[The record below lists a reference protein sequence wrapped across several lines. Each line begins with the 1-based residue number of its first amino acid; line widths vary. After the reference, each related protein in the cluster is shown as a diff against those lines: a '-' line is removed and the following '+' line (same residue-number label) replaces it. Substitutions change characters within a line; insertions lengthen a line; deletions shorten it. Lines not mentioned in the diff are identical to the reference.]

1 MTDLQC
7 AARVFVARHGE
18 ATYESELLSDAG
30 GWLSP
35 LGRDQARELAESM
48 AGERIARVWTSDMA
62 RAVQTGEIVAA
73 RLGVDVIVRT
83 GLREFGVGHA
93 AGTTGDPD
101 PFAETFAAWLDGDL
115 TARIPGAESGSDV
128 VGRYE
133 AVLDEIADT
142 HRGEAVL
149 VISHGGVMCMV
160 AVRACSQPRPQ
171 PLPRPAAAPLRSRR
185 GRGRRRRLARPI
197 LGGATAQLSCWTRRT
212 TAVTTA
218 ITSSAIPIRTAMPVS
233 HNDVSVAVPPLR
245 FSGVTSTTARRSIG
259 P

>member
-18 ATYESELLSDAG
+18 AVYESELLSDAG

-35 LGRDQARELAESM
+35 LGREQARALAERL
-48 AGERIARVWTSDMA
+48 APERIARVWTSDMA

-73 RLGVDVIVRT
+73 ALGTDVVVRT

-115 TARIPGAESGSDV
+115 TARIPGGESGEEV
-128 VGRYE
+128 TARYG
-133 AVLDEIADT
+133 AVLEEIADA

-149 VISHGGVMCMV
+149 VISHGGVMCMALSALAGNLALNHSRDRPLPNGGVV
-160 AVRACSQPRPQ
+160 ALEGDADGWVARSWAGQ
-171 PLPRPAAAPLRSRR
+171 PLS
-185 GRGRRRRLARPI
+185 
-197 LGGATAQLSCWTRRT
+197 
-212 TAVTTA
+212 
-218 ITSSAIPIRTAMPVS
+218 
-233 HNDVSVAVPPLR
+233 
-245 FSGVTSTTARRSIG
+245 
-259 P
+259 